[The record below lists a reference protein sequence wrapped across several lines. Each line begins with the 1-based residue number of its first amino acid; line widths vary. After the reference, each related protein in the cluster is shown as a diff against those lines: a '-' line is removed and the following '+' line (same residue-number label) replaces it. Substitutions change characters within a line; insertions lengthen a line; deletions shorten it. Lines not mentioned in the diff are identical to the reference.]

1 MDLKEYFENKKGLG
15 VLATADGEGK
25 VDLAVYS
32 RPHVMDEHTV
42 AFIMPDRLTHHNLQA
57 NPHAAYLFLE
67 EGTEGRQFKGMRLFL
82 TKIREEQD
90 SELLQSLRRR
100 RYGDDDT
107 TRFLVFFG
115 IDRKLAPIGPAEIQ
129 D

>member
-42 AFIMPDRLTHHNLQA
+42 AFIMPDRLTHHNLQS
-57 NPHAAYLFLE
+57 NPQAAYLFLE
-67 EGTEGRQFKGMRLFL
+67 EGAEGRQFKGMRLFL
-82 TKIREEQD
+82 TKIKEEQD
-90 SELLQSLRRR
+90 LELLQSLRRR
-100 RYGDDDT
+100 RYGDDET
-107 TRFLVFFG
+107 ARFLVFFK
-115 IDRKLAPIGPAEIQ
+115 IDKKLAPIGPGEIQ